1 MSRYRGPRLK
11 ILRRLGNLDGLKK
24 DKNSIRKN
32 SPGQHGKDMTKQKI
46 GPYNLRLLE
55 KQKLRFN
62 YGLSETQLLN
72 FVKKARRLKG
82 STGLK
87 LLQMLEMRLD
97 TIAFRLGWGSSIA
110 AARQLIN
117 HGHILVNEKNVNISS
132 FICKPGDKLT
142 LKSKVSK
149 NQQILIS
156 SDQYPQFLEVDEA
169 KKTGL
174 IKEIITKKDF
184 TISVDEL
191 LIVEYYSRK

>member
-1 MSRYRGPRLK
+1 MSRYRGPRVK

-149 NQQILIS
+149 NQQILS
-156 SDQYPQFLEVDEA
+156 SSNEYPKFLEVDEA

-174 IKEIITKKDF
+174 IKEIITEKDF

>member
-1 MSRYRGPRLK
+1 MSRYRGPRVK

-62 YGLSETQLLN
+62 YGLSENQLLN

-149 NQQILIS
+149 NQQILS
-156 SDQYPQFLEVDEA
+156 SSNEYPKFLEVDGA

-174 IKEIITKKDF
+174 IKEIITEKDF

>member
-1 MSRYRGPRLK
+1 MSRYRGPRVK

-149 NQQILIS
+149 NQQILS
-156 SDQYPQFLEVDEA
+156 SSNEYPKFLEVDET

-174 IKEIITKKDF
+174 IKEIITEKDF